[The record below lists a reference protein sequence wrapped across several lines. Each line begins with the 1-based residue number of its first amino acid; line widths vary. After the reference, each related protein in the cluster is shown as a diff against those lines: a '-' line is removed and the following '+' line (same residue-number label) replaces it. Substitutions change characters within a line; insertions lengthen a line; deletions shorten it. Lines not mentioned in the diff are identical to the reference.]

1 MKLFDLSVDG
11 VLSDISEALSS
22 IDTVMNDM
30 VNVLSQD
37 IITQNVGT
45 WQMVNKAV
53 QISQTIALVIVVAY
67 WLIGFINEITDMDWR
82 NLSMWWYFRKII
94 QLILAKALIDI
105 APDLCIT
112 IYNFVGWAL
121 KEYGNIGTT
130 SSIFSSIDLQGIKE
144 MAKDMNFVDKL
155 FFKIDIL
162 IPKFAIWICGIIIQV
177 IAYARILQICLM
189 TIISP
194 ISLASIVN
202 GRNSGAFNFIKEYVS
217 VVSQAV
223 IMLLSFIIY
232 RGVVQSIITGQI
244 TGWNSVWKIV
254 VATVTLTFMISSS
267 QKLAKMFLGR

>member
-11 VLSDISEALSS
+11 VLRDISEALSS

-144 MAKDMNFVDKL
+144 MAKDMNFVDKV
-155 FFKIDIL
+155 FFKIDML

-177 IAYARILQICLM
+177 MAYARILQICLM

-232 RGVVQSIITGQI
+232 KGVVQNIITGQI

-254 VATVTLTFMISSS
+254 VATVTLTFTISSS

>member
-11 VLSDISEALSS
+11 VLRDISEALAS

-82 NLSMWWYFRKII
+82 NLSIWWYFRKII

-144 MAKDMNFVDKL
+144 MAKDMNFVDKV
-155 FFKIDIL
+155 FFKIDML

-177 IAYARILQICLM
+177 MAYARILQICLM

-223 IMLLSFIIY
+223 IMFLSFIIY

-244 TGWNSVWKIV
+244 TNWNSVWKIV
-254 VATVTLTFMISSS
+254 VATVTLTFTISSS

>member
-11 VLSDISEALSS
+11 VLRDISEALAS

-144 MAKDMNFVDKL
+144 MAKDMNFVDKV
-155 FFKIDIL
+155 FFKIDML

-177 IAYARILQICLM
+177 MAYARILQICLM

-223 IMLLSFIIY
+223 IMFLSFIIY
-232 RGVVQSIITGQI
+232 RGVVQNIITGQI

-254 VATVTLTFMISSS
+254 VATVTLTFTISSS

>member
-11 VLSDISEALSS
+11 VLRDISEALSS

-144 MAKDMNFVDKL
+144 MAKDMNFVDKV
-155 FFKIDIL
+155 FFKIDML

-177 IAYARILQICLM
+177 MAYARILQICLM

-223 IMLLSFIIY
+223 IMFLSFIIY

>member
-11 VLSDISEALSS
+11 VLRDISEALSS

-144 MAKDMNFVDKL
+144 LAKDMNFVDKV
-155 FFKIDIL
+155 FFKIDML

-177 IAYARILQICLM
+177 MAYARILQICLM

-223 IMLLSFIIY
+223 IMFLSFIIY

-244 TGWNSVWKIV
+244 TNWNSVWKIV
-254 VATVTLTFMISSS
+254 VATVTLTFTISSS

>member
-1 MKLFDLSVDG
+1 MKLFDLSADG

-105 APDLCIT
+105 APDLCIA

-144 MAKDMNFVDKL
+144 MAKDMNFVDKV
-155 FFKIDIL
+155 FFKIDML

-177 IAYARILQICLM
+177 MAYARILQICLM

-254 VATVTLTFMISSS
+254 VATVTLTFTISSS

>member
-11 VLSDISEALSS
+11 VLRGISEALSS

-144 MAKDMNFVDKL
+144 MAKDMNFVDKV
-155 FFKIDIL
+155 FFKIDML

-177 IAYARILQICLM
+177 MAYARILQICLM

-223 IMLLSFIIY
+223 IMFLSFIIY

-244 TGWNSVWKIV
+244 TNWNSVWKIV
-254 VATVTLTFMISSS
+254 VATVTLTFTISSS

>member
-1 MKLFDLSVDG
+1 MKLFDFSVDG

-121 KEYGNIGTT
+121 EEYGNIGTT

-202 GRNSGAFNFIKEYVS
+202 GRNSGVFNFIKEYVS

>member
-1 MKLFDLSVDG
+1 MKLFDFSVDG

-121 KEYGNIGTT
+121 EEYGNIGTT

-177 IAYARILQICLM
+177 MAYARILQICLM

>member
-1 MKLFDLSVDG
+1 MKLFDFSVDG

-202 GRNSGAFNFIKEYVS
+202 GRNSGVFNFIKEYVS

>member
-11 VLSDISEALSS
+11 VLRDISEALSS

-67 WLIGFINEITDMDWR
+67 WLIRFINEITDMDWR

-144 MAKDMNFVDKL
+144 MAKDMNFVDKV
-155 FFKIDIL
+155 FFKIDML

-177 IAYARILQICLM
+177 MAYARILQICLM

-232 RGVVQSIITGQI
+232 KGVVQNIITGQI

>member
-11 VLSDISEALSS
+11 VLREISEALAS

-82 NLSMWWYFRKII
+82 NMSMWWYFRKII

-105 APDLCIT
+105 APDLCIS

-144 MAKDMNFVDKL
+144 MAKDMNFVDKV
-155 FFKIDIL
+155 FFKIDML

-177 IAYARILQICLM
+177 MAYARILQICLM

-223 IMLLSFIIY
+223 IMFLSFIIY

-244 TGWNSVWKIV
+244 TDWNSVWKIV
-254 VATVTLTFMISSS
+254 VATVTLTFTISSS

>member
-11 VLSDISEALSS
+11 VLRDISEALSS

-82 NLSMWWYFRKII
+82 NLSIWWYFRKII

-144 MAKDMNFVDKL
+144 MAKDMNFVDKV
-155 FFKIDIL
+155 FFKIDML

-177 IAYARILQICLM
+177 MAYARILQICLM

-223 IMLLSFIIY
+223 IMFLSFIIY

-244 TGWNSVWKIV
+244 TNWNSVWKIV
-254 VATVTLTFMISSS
+254 VATVTLTFTISSS

>member
-1 MKLFDLSVDG
+1 MKLFDFSVDG

-202 GRNSGAFNFIKEYVS
+202 GRNSGVFNFIKEYVS

-232 RGVVQSIITGQI
+232 RGVV
-244 TGWNSVWKIV
+244 
-254 VATVTLTFMISSS
+254 
-267 QKLAKMFLGR
+267 

>member
-11 VLSDISEALSS
+11 VLRDISEALSS

-105 APDLCIT
+105 APDLCIA

-144 MAKDMNFVDKL
+144 MAKDMNFVDKV
-155 FFKIDIL
+155 FFKIDML

-177 IAYARILQICLM
+177 MAYARILQICLM

-232 RGVVQSIITGQI
+232 KGVVQSIITGQI
-244 TGWNSVWKIV
+244 TGWNNVWKIV

>member
-11 VLSDISEALSS
+11 VLREISEALAS

-144 MAKDMNFVDKL
+144 MAKDMNFVDKV
-155 FFKIDIL
+155 FFKIDML

-177 IAYARILQICLM
+177 MAYARILQICLM

-223 IMLLSFIIY
+223 IMFLSFIIY

-244 TGWNSVWKIV
+244 TDWNSVWKIV
-254 VATVTLTFMISSS
+254 VATVTLTFTISSS

>member
-11 VLSDISEALSS
+11 VLRDISEALSS

-144 MAKDMNFVDKL
+144 MAKDMNFVDKV
-155 FFKIDIL
+155 FFKIDML

-177 IAYARILQICLM
+177 MAYARILQICLM

-232 RGVVQSIITGQI
+232 KGVVQSIITGQI
-244 TGWNSVWKIV
+244 TNWNSVWKIV
-254 VATVTLTFMISSS
+254 VATVTLTFIISSS

>member
-11 VLSDISEALSS
+11 VLRDISEALSS

-53 QISQTIALVIVVAY
+53 QIRQTIALVIVVAY

-144 MAKDMNFVDKL
+144 MAKDMNFVDKV
-155 FFKIDIL
+155 FFKIDML

-177 IAYARILQICLM
+177 MAYARILQICLM

-232 RGVVQSIITGQI
+232 KGVVQNIITGQI

>member
-1 MKLFDLSVDG
+1 MKLFDFSVDG

-121 KEYGNIGTT
+121 EEYGNIGTT

-177 IAYARILQICLM
+177 MAYARILQICLM

-202 GRNSGAFNFIKEYVS
+202 GRNSGVFNFIKEYVS

>member
-105 APDLCIT
+105 APDLCIA

-144 MAKDMNFVDKL
+144 MAKDMNFVDKV
-155 FFKIDIL
+155 FFKIDML

-177 IAYARILQICLM
+177 MAYARILQICLM

-254 VATVTLTFMISSS
+254 VATVTLTFTISSS

>member
-1 MKLFDLSVDG
+1 MKLFDFSVDG

-121 KEYGNIGTT
+121 EEYGNIGTT

-202 GRNSGAFNFIKEYVS
+202 GRNSGVFNFIKEYVS

-254 VATVTLTFMISSS
+254 VATVTLTFMIGSS

>member
-11 VLSDISEALSS
+11 VLREISEALAS

-105 APDLCIT
+105 APDLCIA

-144 MAKDMNFVDKL
+144 MAKDMNFVDKV
-155 FFKIDIL
+155 FFKIDML

-177 IAYARILQICLM
+177 MAYARILQICLM

-232 RGVVQSIITGQI
+232 KGVVQNIITGQI

>member
-11 VLSDISEALSS
+11 VLRDICEALSS

-144 MAKDMNFVDKL
+144 MAKDMNFVDKV
-155 FFKIDIL
+155 FFKIDML

-177 IAYARILQICLM
+177 MAYARILQICLM

-232 RGVVQSIITGQI
+232 KGVVQNIITGQI

>member
-11 VLSDISEALSS
+11 VLRDISEALSS

-144 MAKDMNFVDKL
+144 MAKDMNFVDKV
-155 FFKIDIL
+155 FFKIDML

-177 IAYARILQICLM
+177 MAYARILQICLM

-223 IMLLSFIIY
+223 IMFLSVIIY

-254 VATVTLTFMISSS
+254 VATVTLTFTISSS

>member
-11 VLSDISEALSS
+11 VLRDISEALSS
-22 IDTVMNDM
+22 IDTVMSDM

-144 MAKDMNFVDKL
+144 MAKDMNFVDKV
-155 FFKIDIL
+155 FFKIDML

-177 IAYARILQICLM
+177 MAYARILQICLM

-232 RGVVQSIITGQI
+232 KGVVQNIITGQI
-244 TGWNSVWKIV
+244 TRWNSVWKIV
-254 VATVTLTFMISSS
+254 VATVTLTFIISSS

>member
-1 MKLFDLSVDG
+1 MKLFDFSVDG

-144 MAKDMNFVDKL
+144 MAKDMNFVDKV
-155 FFKIDIL
+155 FFKIDML

-177 IAYARILQICLM
+177 MAYARILQICLM

-254 VATVTLTFMISSS
+254 VATVTLTFTISSS

>member
-11 VLSDISEALSS
+11 VLRDISEALSS

-82 NLSMWWYFRKII
+82 NLSIWWYFRKII

-144 MAKDMNFVDKL
+144 LAKDMNFVDKV
-155 FFKIDIL
+155 FFKIDML

-177 IAYARILQICLM
+177 MAYARILQICLM

-223 IMLLSFIIY
+223 IMFLSFIIY

-244 TGWNSVWKIV
+244 TNWNSVWKIV
-254 VATVTLTFMISSS
+254 VATVTLTFTISSS

>member
-11 VLSDISEALSS
+11 VLRDISEALSS

-82 NLSMWWYFRKII
+82 NMSMWWYFRKII

-144 MAKDMNFVDKL
+144 MAKDMNFVDKV
-155 FFKIDIL
+155 FFKIDML

-177 IAYARILQICLM
+177 MAYARILQICLM

-223 IMLLSFIIY
+223 IMFLSFIIY

-244 TGWNSVWKIV
+244 TNWNSVWKIV
-254 VATVTLTFMISSS
+254 VATVTLTFTISSS

>member
-11 VLSDISEALSS
+11 VLRGISEALSS

-144 MAKDMNFVDKL
+144 MAKDMNFVDKV
-155 FFKIDIL
+155 FFKIDML

-177 IAYARILQICLM
+177 MAYARILQICLM

-244 TGWNSVWKIV
+244 TNWNSVWKIV
-254 VATVTLTFMISSS
+254 VATVTLTFTISSS

>member
-11 VLSDISEALSS
+11 VLRDISEALSS

-144 MAKDMNFVDKL
+144 MAKDMNFVDKV
-155 FFKIDIL
+155 FFKIDML

-177 IAYARILQICLM
+177 MAYARILQICLM

-232 RGVVQSIITGQI
+232 KGVVQNIITGQI

-254 VATVTLTFMISSS
+254 VATVTLTFIISSS

>member
-11 VLSDISEALSS
+11 VLRDISEALSS

-82 NLSMWWYFRKII
+82 NMSMWWYFRKII

-144 MAKDMNFVDKL
+144 MAKDMNFVDKV
-155 FFKIDIL
+155 FFKIDML

-177 IAYARILQICLM
+177 MAYARILQICLM

-232 RGVVQSIITGQI
+232 KGVVQNIITGQI

>member
-82 NLSMWWYFRKII
+82 NLSIWWYFRKII

-144 MAKDMNFVDKL
+144 MAKDMNFVDKV
-155 FFKIDIL
+155 FFKIDML

-177 IAYARILQICLM
+177 MAYARILQICLM

>member
-1 MKLFDLSVDG
+1 MKLFDFSVDG

-254 VATVTLTFMISSS
+254 VATVTLTFMIGSS

>member
-11 VLSDISEALSS
+11 VLRDISEALSS

-144 MAKDMNFVDKL
+144 MAKDMNFVDKV
-155 FFKIDIL
+155 FFKIDML

-177 IAYARILQICLM
+177 MAYARILQICLM

-223 IMLLSFIIY
+223 IMFLSFIIY

-244 TGWNSVWKIV
+244 TNWNSVWKIV
-254 VATVTLTFMISSS
+254 VATVTLTFTISSS

>member
-11 VLSDISEALSS
+11 VLRDISEALSS

-82 NLSMWWYFRKII
+82 NLSIWWYFRKII

-144 MAKDMNFVDKL
+144 MAKDMNFVDKV
-155 FFKIDIL
+155 FFKIDML

-177 IAYARILQICLM
+177 MAYARILQICLM

-223 IMLLSFIIY
+223 IMILSFIIY

-244 TGWNSVWKIV
+244 TNWNSVWKIV

>member
-11 VLSDISEALSS
+11 VLREISEALAS

-144 MAKDMNFVDKL
+144 MAKDMNFVDKV
-155 FFKIDIL
+155 FFKIDML

-177 IAYARILQICLM
+177 MAYARILQICLM

-244 TGWNSVWKIV
+244 TNWNSVWKIV
-254 VATVTLTFMISSS
+254 VATVTLTFTISSS

>member
-11 VLSDISEALSS
+11 VLRDISEALSS

-144 MAKDMNFVDKL
+144 MAKDMNFVDKV
-155 FFKIDIL
+155 FFKIDML

-177 IAYARILQICLM
+177 MAYARILQICLM

-223 IMLLSFIIY
+223 IMLLSLIIY
-232 RGVVQSIITGQI
+232 KGVVQNIITGQI

>member
-11 VLSDISEALSS
+11 VLREISEALAS

-144 MAKDMNFVDKL
+144 MAKDMNFVDKV
-155 FFKIDIL
+155 FFKIDML

-177 IAYARILQICLM
+177 MAYARILQICLM

-232 RGVVQSIITGQI
+232 KGVVQNIITGQI